1 MELYNQINQRK
12 KRQDMQFEGF
22 HAVEPRK
29 DCPHC
34 TDRFIAPKE
43 DFTDVHVNDPCAECG
58 NKGENWVCLSP
69 GCKAVYCSRY
79 VKNHMV
85 RHNMENPEHCI
96 VFSFADF
103 SFWCYACDDYV
114 VSDKLDHGKAFFE
127 QKFGEAS
134 QKEVFKIM
142 KDSKH
147 QD

>member
-1 MELYNQINQRK
+1 
-12 KRQDMQFEGF
+12 
-22 HAVEPRK
+22 
-29 DCPHC
+29 
-34 TDRFIAPKE
+34 
-43 DFTDVHVNDPCAECG
+43 
-58 NKGENWVCLSP
+58 
-69 GCKAVYCSRY
+69 
-79 VKNHMV
+79 
-85 RHNMENPEHCI
+85 MENPDHCI

-147 QD
+147 QDQIQEEEEDEDEEETNPTPAAASDTKDDQ